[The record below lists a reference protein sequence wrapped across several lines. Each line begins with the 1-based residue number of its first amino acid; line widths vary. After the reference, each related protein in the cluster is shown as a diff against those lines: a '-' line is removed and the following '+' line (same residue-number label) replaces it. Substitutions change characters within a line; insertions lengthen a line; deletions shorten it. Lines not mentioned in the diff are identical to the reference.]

1 VKRNSPLAGKRPTI
15 MEELLSQL
23 HGPMALSV
31 AAWFWKGAA
40 LRHAS
45 DIVWDQFWRT
55 WSMAIDSHIEDED
68 LSPEQKLDI
77 KLGAVWRM
85 LTGMAIEAFTKGI
98 ILARGSKKLSD
109 VTGLGH
115 RLKTLCAKAQIN
127 LQSKEKSYLE
137 VLEKA
142 VVWEGRYP
150 VPKETPEMDV
160 FFPPDKDDLLVVNT
174 LFKRIDKEYKAILY
188 SPAREVK

>member
-1 VKRNSPLAGKRPTI
+1 MKRNSPLAGKRPTMASLI
-15 MEELLSQL
+15 QL
-23 HGPMALSV
+23 HEPMALSV

-45 DIVWDQFWRT
+45 DIVWHQFWRT

-98 ILARGSKKLSD
+98 IIARDPKKLSEAIN
-109 VTGLGH
+109 
-115 RLKTLCAKAQIN
+115 LKHHLKELCAKAQIK
-127 LQSKEKSYLE
+127 LQGKEKSYLE

-142 VVWEGRYP
+142 VLWEGRYP
-150 VPKETPEMDV
+150 VPKKAPEMDV

-174 LFKRIDKEYKAILY
+174 LFERIAKEYKAILH
-188 SPAREVK
+188 SPTREVK